1 MKQAKNTSKCTP
13 PPQGHQTQC
22 YFLAYWPQ
30 QATAWNPYRTPAKM
44 RVKGFFNFLWIHH
57 KTTMQAEAA
66 RCFLPGNIPENW
78 AVHDQSGWRNSQSYT
93 SPDCTGFAPVAGE
106 NPLTPFQQKH
116 ICWWPPQQSA
126 AWRLTHD
133 YWPKHKKRNLSVGF
147 KLEPFLP
154 LSMQTEVPSLALIT
168 ATVNIF
174 WKILFLNIFLKH
186 ISEKKKRC
194 IRAKACI
201 FNSISYGDESM
212 CTPFTVPS
220 KNSETFLWIPSVAL
234 SCSLD

>member
-1 MKQAKNTSKCTP
+1 M
-13 PPQGHQTQC
+13 
-22 YFLAYWPQ
+22 FLARKHPWELSSAWPVRLEEQ
-30 QATAWNPYRTPAKM
+30 PVLHFPWLHWLCP
-44 RVKGFFNFLWIHH
+44 
-57 KTTMQAEAA
+57 
-66 RCFLPGNIPENW
+66 
-78 AVHDQSGWRNSQSYT
+78 SGWRKPINT
-93 SPDCTGFAPVAGE
+93 FPAD
-106 NPLTPFQQKH
+106 H

-154 LSMQTEVPSLALIT
+154 LSMQTEAPSLALIT

-201 FNSISYGDESM
+201 FNSIINIKVMEMNQCVRLSQ
-212 CTPFTVPS
+212 FLLKIQKPS
-220 KNSETFLWIPSVAL
+220 SEFPVWLWVAL
-234 SCSLD
+234 